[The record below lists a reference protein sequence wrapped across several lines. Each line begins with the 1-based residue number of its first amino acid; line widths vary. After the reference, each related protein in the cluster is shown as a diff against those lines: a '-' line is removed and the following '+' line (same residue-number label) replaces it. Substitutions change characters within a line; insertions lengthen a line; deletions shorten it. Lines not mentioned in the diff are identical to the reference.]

1 MSPYDGLGNLNR
13 AWASVAGTDEVP
25 LAEEWGLTF
34 APGDGEPPASGEGER
49 IIDSLAYSH
58 VAGADGAVYLF
69 DSAAM
74 GSPDGS
80 TVPALRYEGRCH
92 VGDTIEGRVEI
103 GPSVASEG
111 LLESAS
117 GEYYIGIEDE
127 GVLGRMS
134 EAVTSRPS
142 TVERVADGHL
152 RGTFESLEGQVLM
165 LTIPYDEGW
174 ALRVDGEET
183 GIVEVLGAF
192 MAAEVGPGSHTFEL
206 TFVPTGLVP
215 GAVASAL
222 GLAAAVL
229 YLNFEAKR
237 RGGGCAGDASIDAPD
252 AGTGDNHG
260 K

>member
-1 MSPYDGLGNLNR
+1 
-13 AWASVAGTDEVP
+13 VAGTDGAPLVEERDLTFSLGDGVP
-25 LAEEWGLTF
+25 PAPQGEEWVVYTLF
-34 APGDGEPPASGEGER
+34 
-49 IIDSLAYSH
+49 YSH
-58 VAGADGAVYLF
+58 VAGRDGAVYSLNGRPW
-69 DSAAM
+69 D
-74 GSPDGS
+74 GNDEGPD
-80 TVPALRYEGRCH
+80 TPALEFEGYYRAGE
-92 VGDTIEGRVEI
+92 VMEGTVYI
-103 GPSVASEG
+103 APSPATER
-111 LLESAS
+111 LLEEAS
-117 GEYYIGIEDE
+117 GKYWIATEDE
-127 GVLGRMS
+127 GALAGMS

-152 RGTFESLEGQVLM
+152 RGTFESREGQVLM

-174 ALRVDGEET
+174 TLRVDGEET

-215 GAVASAL
+215 GAVASTL
-222 GLAAAVL
+222 GLVAAVL

-237 RGGGCAGDASIDAPD
+237 RGGGCAGDAGIDAPD